1 MVNFKFFKPLVLL
14 AFLIPIHAHTKTAQ
28 KIFPMISESPVH
40 SFTITLRQSYVDPS
54 LGKWPIKRTP
64 AEAILVEYNSNVL
77 LLPPTMSSILL
88 EVEEAT
94 LEDKEDG
101 TCVFAQKIQSGINQ
115 VQLPPL
121 EAGKYLLRI
130 HLEETVYEGLFD
142 LP

>member
-14 AFLIPIHAHTKTAQ
+14 AFLIPIHARTKTVQ

-77 LLPPTMSSILL
+77 LLPPNMSSILL

>member
-14 AFLIPIHAHTKTAQ
+14 AFLIPIHARTKTAQ

-77 LLPPTMSSILL
+77 LLPPHHVLYL
-88 EVEEAT
+88 
-94 LEDKEDG
+94 
-101 TCVFAQKIQSGINQ
+101 
-115 VQLPPL
+115 
-121 EAGKYLLRI
+121 AGSRRSYIRRQGRWYLRI
-130 HLEETVYEGLFD
+130 CTKDSVWHKSSTITSFRSREISVADT
-142 LP
+142 PRRNSI

>member
-1 MVNFKFFKPLVLL
+1 MYY
-14 AFLIPIHAHTKTAQ
+14 
-28 KIFPMISESPVH
+28 
-40 SFTITLRQSYVDPS
+40 SF
-54 LGKWPIKRTP
+54 
-64 AEAILVEYNSNVL
+64 
-77 LLPPTMSSILL
+77 PPTMSSILL